1 MNNVERIRKEVA
13 DEAIDAGERR
23 RTALYM
29 SGATHSIPVIKSSND
44 LQRVTISND
53 PSWLRNGIYVN
64 WPKTWNRLCDRAAQ
78 AGKRPIPFL
87 IDIIEDY
94 LNGTDAG

>member
-1 MNNVERIRKEVA
+1 MNNVERIRKEVNE
-13 DEAIDAGERR
+13 EAIAAGDRR
-23 RTALYM
+23 RTALYT
-29 SGATHSIPVIKSSND
+29 SGAVHGLPVVKTGND
-44 LQRVTISND
+44 VQRMTISND

-64 WPKTWNRLCDRAAQ
+64 WPNTWNRLCDRTAQ

-94 LNGTDAG
+94 LNG